1 MNSFIVA
8 VHPFDISRSTFNRL
22 FNLSLGSAQAV
33 PVISLEAFQL
43 KKKILTFL
51 LKFIDVL
58 PARSWPKQESKLK
71 QWNMSSMKHASKKSN
86 KEN

>member
-8 VHPFDISRSTFNRL
+8 VHPFDICLSTFNRL

-43 KKKILTFL
+43 KKENFKFL
-51 LKFIDVL
+51 LKFVYVL
-58 PARSWPKQESKLK
+58 QAWSWPKQESKLK
-71 QWNMSSMKHASKKSN
+71 AVDH
-86 KEN
+86 E